1 MINKMVTFKVKPEA
15 LNETKILIRDFV
27 ENIILNEEDTLLYRT
42 HQEKKDPTKFVHF
55 MTFKDEY
62 AEEQHR
68 RANYCQEFAE
78 SLYPLCEEQPVYTDL
93 ERLAFHN

>member
-15 LNETKILIRDFV
+15 LDETKILIRDFV

-42 HQEKKDPTKFVHF
+42 HQEKENPTVFIHF

-62 AEEQHR
+62 AEEQHN
-68 RANYCQEFAE
+68 RANYCQEFVE
-78 SLYPLCEEQPVYTDL
+78 MLIPLCETQPEYTRLD
-93 ERLAFHN
+93 RLAFHN